1 MTGRKCSFMLR
12 LGIASTLAC
21 HSYRNVRLL
30 SFFHDKFH
38 LGQTAPPGTRQ
49 AFHVNCRSEG
59 EALPNLI
66 IPPNRKSNNM
76 KVTILFAIF
85 FCLAAVRAADFADN
99 FPQPPYNAVQT
110 VSTDTP
116 TSVTCPDNC
125 GNPNSKYCYWNADI
139 QDTCSATYAEK
150 RSVEERQAYG
160 GCRAILACGPVCW
173 SDGQGGTV
181 CACVSCGK

>member
-1 MTGRKCSFMLR
+1 
-12 LGIASTLAC
+12 
-21 HSYRNVRLL
+21 
-30 SFFHDKFH
+30 
-38 LGQTAPPGTRQ
+38 
-49 AFHVNCRSEG
+49 
-59 EALPNLI
+59 
-66 IPPNRKSNNM
+66 M
-76 KVTILFAIF
+76 KVAFLFAIF

-110 VSTDTP
+110 VSKDTP

-150 RSVEERQAYG
+150 RSVEERQYG
-160 GCRAILACGPVCW
+160 GCAAILACGPVCW

-181 CACVSCGK
+181 CACVSCGKEELTGEGWSSPSSVDDSLVSSRAPSLAICRTNCITSVGGFLFHIMKWMR